1 MKWCCPGCL
10 RHNTDPVRNVVTT
23 THTREITNSFKEM
36 KGNKNNMKIAHINI
50 NGLLGK
56 ITEIKELL
64 QRTSLDILGVT
75 ETHLSRLIKDENI
88 AIDGYNLT
96 RRDRK
101 ETDFEET
108 NEGRYG
114 GCLIY
119 YKENLQVV
127 ERNDKL
133 DSNIEALWIDV
144 IMHSQRIMIG
154 NVYRYPKDKN
164 FYQKFSNLLEG
175 IWEARRSIIIVGDFN
190 SDLNHKQG
198 ETEGCSPRRVI
209 KYLK

>member
-1 MKWCCPGCL
+1 M
-10 RHNTDPVRNVVTT
+10 
-23 THTREITNSFKEM
+23 
-36 KGNKNNMKIAHINI
+36 
-50 NGLLGK
+50 
-56 ITEIKELL
+56 
-64 QRTSLDILGVT
+64 
-75 ETHLSRLIKDENI
+75 IKDENI

-127 ERNDKL
+127 QKNDKL

-154 NVYRYPKDKN
+154 NVYRHPKDKN
-164 FYQKFSNLLEG
+164 LYQKFRKESG
-175 IWEARRSIIIVGDFN
+175 
-190 SDLNHKQG
+190 KQ
-198 ETEGCSPRRVI
+198 EEV
-209 KYLK
+209 